1 MRLIGVCGRSGSGKG
16 LFCRLASENGIKIID
31 CDKVYN
37 DLVSKPSPC
46 LTEIADSFGTESV
59 KDNKLNRRYLASIV
73 FNDKSKLALL
83 NSITLVYIKNEI
95 NNTLSQCKEEEIVFL
110 DAPTLFESGI
120 DSECDSVIGI
130 IASDDIC
137 ASRITKRDGIPL
149 SEAYSRLNNQLP
161 ESFIK
166 DNCDIVIY
174 NTSTE
179 ADFALKALAV
189 INSIKEGRL

>member
-16 LFCRLASENGIKIID
+16 LFCKLASENGIKIID
-31 CDKVYN
+31 CDKVYK
-37 DLVSKPSPC
+37 DLVSKLSPC
-46 LTEIADSFGTESV
+46 LSEIADAFGAEAV
-59 KDNKLNRRYLASIV
+59 KDNKLNRRYLAPIV
-73 FNDKSKLALL
+73 FNDKPKLALL
-83 NSITLVYIKNEI
+83 NSITLVHIKNEI
-95 NNTLSQCKEEEIVFL
+95 NNILSQCNDSDIVFL

-120 DSECDSVIGI
+120 DSQCDSVIGI

-149 SEAYSRLNNQLP
+149 SEAYARLSNQLP

-166 DNCDIVIY
+166 ENCNIVIY

-179 ADFALKALAV
+179 ADFALKALEV
-189 INSIKEGRL
+189 ISNIKEGSL

>member
-16 LFCRLASENGIKIID
+16 LFCRLAFENGIKIID
-31 CDKVYN
+31 CDKVYK
-37 DLVSKPSPC
+37 DLVSRPSPC
-46 LTEIADSFGTESV
+46 LSEIADSFGAEAV
-59 KDNKLNRRYLASIV
+59 KDNKLNRRYLAPIV

-83 NSITLVYIKNEI
+83 NSITLVHIKNEI
-95 NNTLSQCKEEEIVFL
+95 NNILFQCKEDDIVFL

-120 DSECDSVIGI
+120 NSECDSIIGI

-137 ASRITKRDGIPL
+137 ASRITKRDGISL
-149 SEAYSRLNNQLP
+149 SEAYARLNNQLP

-166 DNCDIVIY
+166 ENCDIVIY

-179 ADFALKALAV
+179 AEFLEKALAV
-189 INSIKEGRL
+189 INSIKEGSL